1 MALQAGQTINNRYR
15 VVKLLGQ
22 GGFGAVYRAWDSN
35 LRKPCAVKENLDVSP
50 EAQRQFNREATVLAN
65 LSHPNLPR
73 VTDYFTIEDQGQYL
87 VMDFVEGEDI
97 ATLIQRQGKIPV
109 EQAVAWIGQVADALS
124 YLHQRVPPV
133 VHRDIKPA
141 NIRITPQGNAML
153 VDFGLVKLFD
163 PSMKTT
169 IGARAVT
176 PGFAPPE
183 QYGQGST
190 DPRTDMYALGATL
203 YNITTSQLPME
214 SIRRMVGGK
223 LKTAHEVNPEIPEPL
238 SRMIEKAMAL
248 EPHERYQNAL
258 EFKAA
263 LQGKFDAPIP
273 APAAAPVKATVVV
286 SPVREQQAA
295 PVMRQ
300 SASVH
305 APVSYP
311 REEAP
316 PTRRFAMGMGMG
328 AIALVVLCVLG
339 ALAVGFWVIS
349 SQSSSATQTANAE
362 IQQTTEARVRL
373 TSTAQ
378 EQDNANL
385 NSTEQARITAAARS
399 AETATAQAGVLV
411 TEQALDGFIQ
421 NTLNNRTLVAG
432 PVDGKIEHNAEDTL
446 ISVFQEPADL
456 RDFVV
461 EANLFNPYSPTIGN
475 WDYGFLFRHEESNRH
490 FRLIIRSDQNWVL
503 LNNTGDPDGVI
514 LQDGE
519 IPGLRTGEGESNFI
533 RLIAQGTQGYFYV
546 NDTLVAILDLSART
560 NSGGILIAT
569 GLYLGNEITG
579 KSTDFTQYTIWSIP

>member
-1 MALQAGQTINNRYR
+1 MALEAGQTINNRYR

-35 LRKPCAVKENLDVSP
+35 LRKPCAVKENLEISP

-73 VTDYFTIEDQGQYL
+73 VTDYFTIEGQGQYL
-87 VMDFVEGEDI
+87 VMDFVEGEDL
-97 ATLIQRQGKIPV
+97 ASLVQRQGAVPV
-109 EQAVAWIGQVADALS
+109 EQAISWMSQVAEAVD

-190 DPRTDMYALGATL
+190 DPRTDIYALGATL
-203 YNITTSQLPME
+203 YNILTNQLPME

-223 LKTAHEVNPEIPEPL
+223 FKTAHEVDPAIPESL
-238 SRMIEKAMAL
+238 SRKIEQAMAL
-248 EPHERYQNAL
+248 EPEQRFPSAM

-263 LQGKFDAPIP
+263 LKNKASVSSPVQAE
-273 APAAAPVKATVVV
+273 PVKATVMV
-286 SPVREQQAA
+286 SPVREQRVA

-300 SASVH
+300 A
-305 APVSYP
+305 APVAAPSAMP
-311 REEAP
+311 KAEAP
-316 PTRRFAMGMGMG
+316 QNKRFAVGLGVIG
-328 AIALVVLCVLG
+328 LIALCVIM
-339 ALAVGFWVIS
+339 ALATGYWVFR
-349 SQSSSATQTANAE
+349 SQSNVATQTANAE
-362 IQQTTEARVRL
+362 IQLTTEARVRL

-378 EQDNANL
+378 EL
-385 NSTEQARITAAARS
+385 EISGVNSTEQARVTAAARAAS
-399 AETATAQAGVLV
+399 TATAQAGILI
-411 TEQALDGFIQ
+411 TSQAVDSYLQKTLD
-421 NTLNNRTLVAG
+421 NRTLVSG
-432 PVDGKIEHNAEDTL
+432 PVDGKIPHNAEDSL
-446 ISVFQEPADL
+446 ISVHQEPADL

-461 EANLFNPYSPTIGN
+461 EANIFNPFSPTDGT
-475 WDYGFLFRHEESNRH
+475 WDYGYLFRHEESNRH
-490 FRLIIRSDQNWVL
+490 FRLIIRSDKKWVL

-514 LQDGE
+514 LQDGD
-519 IPGLRTGEGESNFI
+519 IPGLRTGEGESNFV
-533 RLIAQGTQGYFYV
+533 RLIAEGNQGYFYV
-546 NDTLVAILDLSART
+546 NDLLVSLLDLSART

-579 KSTDFTQYTIWSIP
+579 KSTDFTQYTVWSIP

>member
-97 ATLIQRQGKIPV
+97 ATLIQRQGEIPV

-203 YNITTSQLPME
+203 YNITTNQLPME

-238 SRMIEKAMAL
+238 SRIIEKAMAL
-248 EPHERYQNAL
+248 EPHERYQNAP

-263 LQGKFDAPIP
+263 LQGKLNAPSP

-305 APVSYP
+305 APVAYP

-316 PTRRFAMGMGMG
+316 QTRRFAMGMGMG
-328 AIALVVLCVLG
+328 AIALVVLCVIG
-339 ALAVGFWVIS
+339 AVAVGFWVIS
-349 SQSSSATQTANAE
+349 SQSNSATQTANAE

-385 NSTEQARITAAARS
+385 NSTEQARVTAAAR
-399 AETATAQAGVLV
+399 AAATATAQAGVLV

-421 NTLNNRTLVAG
+421 NTLNNRTVVAG
-432 PVDGKIEHNAEDTL
+432 PVDGKIAHNAEDTL

-461 EANLFNPYSPTIGN
+461 EANLFNPYSPTTGN